1 MSSGRLLPL
10 GWRGHARPC
19 AYATH
24 DCLCCRGILH
34 TSSLHGDQSRVSCPH
49 DKTLNPS
56 ACCADWRALR
66 TTEGA
71 CGVSVGIR
79 VVDASSICQNVVPNS
94 QTARRSC
101 GRMWRSMRRCAAPTR
116 PSSPA
121 SRPRCVSIP
130 GHDTVSACLVGPR
143 NPEHSWAVGAAPAV
157 CGVLGQCHGT
167 DVTDAT
173 SRTDGPCGGHK
184 TESRLLPLIYLCRA
198 ASCCSDI

>member
-1 MSSGRLLPL
+1 
-10 GWRGHARPC
+10 
-19 AYATH
+19 
-24 DCLCCRGILH
+24 
-34 TSSLHGDQSRVSCPH
+34 
-49 DKTLNPS
+49 
-56 ACCADWRALR
+56 
-66 TTEGA
+66 
-71 CGVSVGIR
+71 
-79 VVDASSICQNVVPNS
+79 
-94 QTARRSC
+94 
-101 GRMWRSMRRCAAPTR
+101 MWRSMRRCAAPTR

-173 SRTDGPCGGHK
+173 SCTDGPCGGHK